1 MRTQRPSCSSL
12 GIGISQRMAVVSSV
26 LCPSTPVLGVGSGPS
41 RRAGPFGITK
51 SPPASILE
59 PCCRC
64 AELWFVLWFASLQR
78 GNSLAAGQ
86 LHTKLFSDKG
96 KGPPALG
103 ALAEGDDD
111 SYATQCP
118 RQQHSRERKPCPSF
132 CPPCRD

>member
-51 SPPASILE
+51 SPHRFWTP
-59 PCCRC
+59 
-64 AELWFVLWFASLQR
+64 FVVVLSCGVFVSLQR

-86 LHTKLFSDKG
+86 LHTKLFSDKDKG
-96 KGPPALG
+96 KAPPPLG
-103 ALAEGDDD
+103 SLAEGDDD
-111 SYATQCP
+111 SYAPANSTL
-118 RQQHSRERKPCPSF
+118 SIER
-132 CPPCRD
+132 